1 MHADSALQKGFSK
14 PIFDETLKGI
24 SFQLGLFLCQIL
36 AFSSLLFFFFLW
48 LKLFFFFFL
57 KSEIFSYIVGKVYLI
72 TKEHIFLGGDF
83 VLKLF
88 GREISSF

>member
-1 MHADSALQKGFSK
+1 MSNFGFQFSAV
-14 PIFDETLKGI
+14 
-24 SFQLGLFLCQIL
+24 
-36 AFSSLLFFFFLW
+36 
-48 LKLFFFFFL
+48 FFFL

-88 GREISSF
+88 GRAISSF

>member
-48 LKLFFFFFL
+48 LKLFFFFL

>member
-1 MHADSALQKGFSK
+1 MSNFGFQFSAV
-14 PIFDETLKGI
+14 
-24 SFQLGLFLCQIL
+24 
-36 AFSSLLFFFFLW
+36 FFFLW
-48 LKLFFFFFL
+48 LKLFFFFL
-57 KSEIFSYIVGKVYLI
+57 KSEIFSYIVGKFYLI

>member
-36 AFSSLLFFFFLW
+36 AFSSLLFFFFVV
-48 LKLFFFFFL
+48 KTIFFFL

>member
-1 MHADSALQKGFSK
+1 MHTDSALQKGFSK

-48 LKLFFFFFL
+48 LKLFFFIFF
-57 KSEIFSYIVGKVYLI
+57 
-72 TKEHIFLGGDF
+72 
-83 VLKLF
+83 
-88 GREISSF
+88 

>member
-36 AFSSLLFFFFLW
+36 AFSSLLFFFFVV
-48 LKLFFFFFL
+48 KTIFFFFFKERDL
-57 KSEIFSYIVGKVYLI
+57 FLYCGKSLSYHKRTYFSWW
-72 TKEHIFLGGDF
+72 
-83 VLKLF
+83 
-88 GREISSF
+88 

>member
-36 AFSSLLFFFFLW
+36 AFSSLLFFFFVV
-48 LKLFFFFFL
+48 KTIFFFF
-57 KSEIFSYIVGKVYLI
+57 
-72 TKEHIFLGGDF
+72 
-83 VLKLF
+83 
-88 GREISSF
+88 

>member
-1 MHADSALQKGFSK
+1 MSNFGFQFSAV
-14 PIFDETLKGI
+14 
-24 SFQLGLFLCQIL
+24 
-36 AFSSLLFFFFLW
+36 FFFLW
-48 LKLFFFFFL
+48 LKLFFFFL

>member
-36 AFSSLLFFFFLW
+36 AFSSLLFFLW
-48 LKLFFFFFL
+48 LKLFFFFL